1 MPLYLASKS
10 VVISFRRLTTYK
22 HSSSCCIE
30 ADARISLPGNHRSQA
45 RGIPGSAQS
54 IYSNKTRNSECRFKA
69 RIEKL
74 GKSKFIE
81 CMNKNFENR
90 FVVFT
95 FIFLTPC
102 FYLIVSIF
110 TSFTLHTSYYIIN
123 FLFGHSQLCESST

>member
-1 MPLYLASKS
+1 MKTVTQKARFRQA
-10 VVISFRRLTTYK
+10 VINY
-22 HSSSCCIE
+22 
-30 ADARISLPGNHRSQA
+30 
-45 RGIPGSAQS
+45 GSAQS
-54 IYSNKTRNSECRFKA
+54 IYSNKTRNIECRFKA

-102 FYLIVSIF
+102 FYLIVFIF
-110 TSFTLHTSYYIIN
+110 TSFTLYISYLYHK
-123 FLFGHSQLCESST
+123 FSL